1 MQPNNILLRRR
12 KSILVPH
19 SNFVHGNMQLA
30 ATLNKNL
37 ETLGFTFDPQLL
49 QKLAG
54 LEEQVLCNLYLE
66 VAGILS
72 KLVGANVKHRP
83 MYPGF
88 PKQVMEMSDVEF
100 YTNALVHY
108 ITDGAWLP
116 PKDETLRLPFLDRVQ
131 LQVIKEATH
140 DEFMSL
146 FTALAGANT
155 SLSEQDK
162 TDLIEYVQ
170 TYGDDVED
178 FLPSKVPQKETIAI
192 LAEAFLSYTTKG
204 VELTSK
210 LVRTAT
216 DLLRFIAA
224 QSGGDVSLAEKPRF
238 KTFSRAERKFYLSL
252 LDRIPNPVEDMNR
265 YREYWKR
272 LGEKLHP
279 GEYRTMFPNAYKAF
293 QTVRSTDTIET
304 FNSRVEEQLKSN
316 PTKALTTLTSRPG
329 ELVRRI
335 DKLIREGVQGKKI
348 ATSISSVGD
357 KVSTPVLLQAMEHF
371 THRSRGRDL
380 RIFFP
385 KGAKAKAK
393 AIPNTLPTLPVTES
407 TAVVEAMREVL
418 KQRFSAME
426 PMGKVYVDPALAGY
440 NLPFSQRS
448 ATAGG
453 LKTIVRG
460 SRVPIDPSAKV
471 VRLFLHWK
479 NYNGNRTDVD
489 LSAAMLSED
498 GKLIGECAYYDRG
511 GRGIYH
517 SGDIVDA
524 PNGASEFIDINI
536 NEMISRGVRYVGMT
550 AHVYAGATFLHIPD
564 CFVAWMER
572 DRANTGEVFDAR
584 SVKHKVDV
592 TADSSC
598 FIPAVF
604 DVKTREVIWCDLE
617 MKTRTDW
624 RAIGNAWGINVG
636 GNNLRN
642 SANAASLLFRA
653 TLEMQRPKVY
663 DLLSLHAEARG
674 QLVDTPEEADV
685 VFSEEVGTQF
695 ELETLASKFMV

>member
-19 SNFVHGNMQLA
+19 SNFVHGNLQLA

-54 LEEQVLCNLYLE
+54 LEEKVLCDLYLE
-66 VAGILS
+66 VVDILS

-88 PKQVMEMSDVEF
+88 PQQVMEMSDVEF

-116 PKDETLRLPFLDRVQ
+116 PEDEAARLPFLDRIQ
-131 LQVIKEATH
+131 LQIIKEATH

-155 SLSEQDK
+155 SLSDQDK
-162 TDLIEYVQ
+162 TDLIQYVQ
-170 TYGDDVED
+170 TYGDGVEA
-178 FLPSKVPQKETIAI
+178 FLPLKVPQKETIAI
-192 LAEAFLSYTTKG
+192 LAEAFLSYTKKG

-210 LVRTAT
+210 MIQTAT
-216 DLLRFIAA
+216 DLLRFIAFR
-224 QSGGDVSLAEKPRF
+224 SGGDVSLAEKPRF

-252 LDRIPNPVEDMNR
+252 LDRISNPVEDMNR

-293 QTVRSTDTIET
+293 QTIRSEDKIET
-304 FNSRVEEQLKSN
+304 FNSRVEKQLKSN
-316 PTKALTTLTSRPG
+316 PSKALATLTSRPG

-335 DKLIREGVQGKKI
+335 DKLIREGVRGKKI

-357 KVSTPVLLQAMEHF
+357 KVSTPVLLQAMEHL
-371 THRSRGRDL
+371 THRSRDREL

-385 KGAKAKAK
+385 KGSKAKAK
-393 AIPNTLPTLPVTES
+393 AIPNTLPVLPVSES
-407 TAVVEAMREVL
+407 TAVVESMREVL

-426 PMGKVYVDPALAGY
+426 PLGKVYVDPALAGY

-448 ATAGG
+448 ASVGG
-453 LKTIVRG
+453 LKTVVRG
-460 SRVPIDPSAKV
+460 SRIPIDSSAKV

-479 NYNGNRTDVD
+479 NYQGRTDVD

-498 GKLIGECAYYDRG
+498 GELIGECAYYDRG
-511 GRGIYH
+511 SGGIYH
-517 SGDIVDA
+517 SGDIVNA

-536 NEMISRGVRYVGMT
+536 AEMISRGVRYVGMT
-550 AHVYAGATFLHIPD
+550 AHVYSGATFKNIPD
-564 CFVAWMER
+564 CFVGWMER
-572 DRANTGEVFDAR
+572 ERATSGEVFDAR
-584 SVKHKVDV
+584 AVKHKIDV
-592 TADSSC
+592 TADSTC

-604 DVKTREVIWCDLE
+604 DVETREVIWCDLE
-617 MKTRTDW
+617 MKTRTNW